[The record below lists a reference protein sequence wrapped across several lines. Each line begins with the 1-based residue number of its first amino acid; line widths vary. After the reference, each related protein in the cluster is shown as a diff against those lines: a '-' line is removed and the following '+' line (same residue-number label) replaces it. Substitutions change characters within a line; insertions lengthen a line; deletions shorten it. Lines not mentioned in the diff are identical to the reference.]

1 MRVAIVMLACSDYE
15 AMELALACH
24 AAHLPAETPLFILQ
38 NCRGTYDS
46 ERTLMAARR
55 FARLHPGRVEVVED
69 IPPAPPYRSLATLL
83 ASERLAPFD
92 LICKVDD
99 DAFPIAP
106 GWLERLLA
114 AYDTA
119 ARDPRPLA
127 YTTPLINNNTW
138 GFGATLDALGLRE
151 AYSREAA
158 IRHVVGAGNAI
169 APHRVVEPDEIVGG
183 TNGTIWGYPHIAR
196 WLHERTT
203 LDPDRLLA
211 ATAALPDC
219 DVPSEERYSIG
230 CILFR
235 RTLWPEIDDGGSDDE
250 HMFHQHCRRT
260 GARIVC
266 AQSVPFVHLAYFSQ
280 REENRDLVPRARAL
294 YEQRLGLRW
303 PIALRASR
311 ELEIEARLRYL
322 EGQGVFSAG
331 VGGSGGIG
339 ALGGLTPE
347 QFAWR
352 AIRGLWREGLR
363 RLGLKRR

>member
-1 MRVAIVMLACSDYE
+1 MRVAIVMLACGDYE
-15 AMELALACH
+15 AMELALVCH
-24 AAHLPAETPLFILQ
+24 AAHLPKDAPLFILQ

-55 FARLHPGRVEVVED
+55 FARLHPGRASVIED
-69 IPPAPPYRSLATLL
+69 IPPGLSYRSLAALL

-106 GWLERLLA
+106 GWLDRLVA
-114 AYDTA
+114 AHHA
-119 ARDPRPLA
+119 ARADGRPLA

-151 AYSREAA
+151 AYLREAA
-158 IRHVVGAGNAI
+158 IRHVVGSGKPA
-169 APHRVVEPDEIVGG
+169 APFREVEAAEIVGG
-183 TNGTIWGYPHIAR
+183 SHGTVWGYAHIAR

-203 LDPDRLLA
+203 LDPDRFLA

-219 DVPSEERYSIG
+219 DVPYEERYSIG
-230 CILFR
+230 CILFH
-235 RTLWPEIDDGGSDDE
+235 RTLWTEIDDGSTDDE
-250 HMFHQHCRRT
+250 HMLHQYCRRT

-266 AQSVPFVHLAYFSQ
+266 AQSVPFVHLAYYSQ
-280 REENRDLVPRARAL
+280 REENRDIVPRARAL
-294 YEQRLGLRW
+294 YEKRLGLRW
-303 PIALRASR
+303 PIAMRVSR

-331 VGGSGGIG
+331 IDGRGGIG

-363 RLGLKRR
+363 RIGLKRR

>member
-1 MRVAIVMLACSDYE
+1 MRVAIVMLACGDYE
-15 AMELALACH
+15 AMELALVCH
-24 AAHLPAETPLFILQ
+24 AAHLPKDAPLFILQ

-55 FARLHPGRVEVVED
+55 FARLHPGRASVIED
-69 IPPAPPYRSLATLL
+69 IPPGLSYRSLAALL

-106 GWLERLLA
+106 GWLDRLVA
-114 AYDTA
+114 AHHA
-119 ARDPRPLA
+119 ARADGRPLA

-151 AYSREAA
+151 AYLREAA
-158 IRHVVGAGNAI
+158 IRHVVGSGKPA
-169 APHRVVEPDEIVGG
+169 APFSRHRVGLCA
-183 TNGTIWGYPHIAR
+183 HRALAAR
-196 WLHERTT
+196 AHHAGPRPLPRGDRRAAR
-203 LDPDRLLA
+203 LRRPLRGALLDRLHPLPPDALDRDRRWQHRRRAHA
-211 ATAALPDC
+211 APVLPAH
-219 DVPSEERYSIG
+219 
-230 CILFR
+230 R
-235 RTLWPEIDDGGSDDE
+235 RAHRL
-250 HMFHQHCRRT
+250 
-260 GARIVC
+260 C
-266 AQSVPFVHLAYFSQ
+266 AQSVPFVHLAYYSQ
-280 REENRDLVPRARAL
+280 REENRDIVPRARAL
-294 YEQRLGLRW
+294 YEKRLGLRW
-303 PIALRASR
+303 PIAMRVSR

-331 VGGSGGIG
+331 IDGRGGIG

-363 RLGLKRR
+363 RIGLKRR